1 MTQSTK
7 KARSLR
13 FAAVAG
19 IFAAGFLCG
28 SLTQRPAQAQLGDMG
43 GKAMEAAGAGGGPLG
58 AAAKLGTSITDMQT
72 HLDALNKNLETLKQ
86 IKGMLGG

>member
-1 MTQSTK
+1 MTSNT

-13 FAAVAG
+13 FALVAG
-19 IFAAGFLCG
+19 IFAAGFFCG
-28 SLTQRPAQAQLGDMG
+28 SLSQRQAQAQLGEMG

-58 AAAKLGTSITDMQT
+58 AAAKLGTSIGDIQT